1 LSYDRSR
8 GLTSATLNEDARF
21 IFPLNDEY
29 WAVGITV
36 GKRLYEPEV
45 DRLLRRAIDRPYVL
59 IDCGANMGYW
69 ANLASSAPY
78 GRHAAVAI
86 EASRANYEILTLN
99 VGANHGRFVALHRAI
114 LDRSGQRVRLYGQ
127 RHYGMSVRT
136 DWHPERGRNIICRS
150 ENILR

>member
-1 LSYDRSR
+1 
-8 GLTSATLNEDARF
+8 
-21 IFPLNDEY
+21 
-29 WAVGITV
+29 VGITV

-69 ANLASSAPY
+69 AT
-78 GRHAAVAI
+78 
-86 EASRANYEILTLN
+86 SRANYEILTLN